1 MCEIWHR
8 MGEFINLI
16 CGGKLK
22 INGRKKDD
30 IAVDMKKHDL
40 DMKLLSTPMSK
51 CTVEER
57 DELIKKNQEIKDE
70 LEYIK
75 KTSETQMYINDLD
88 ALRSE
93 LSGDFK

>member
-1 MCEIWHR
+1 MTL
-8 MGEFINLI
+8 NTT
-16 CGGKLK
+16 KK
-22 INGRKKDD
+22 RKKGE
-30 IAVDMKKHDL
+30 KKTSINVFEGQVPKIL
-40 DMKLLSTPMSK
+40 DHHELL
-51 CTVEER
+51 
-57 DELIKKNQEIKDE
+57 KKNQEIKEE